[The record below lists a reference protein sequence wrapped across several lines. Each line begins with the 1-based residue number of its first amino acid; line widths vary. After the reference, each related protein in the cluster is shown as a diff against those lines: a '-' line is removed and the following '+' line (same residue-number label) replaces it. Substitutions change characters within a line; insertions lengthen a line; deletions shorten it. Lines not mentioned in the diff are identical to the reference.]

1 MTREGEPEDE
11 LPTNVIAFPKAKVDK
26 VDPTA
31 QAAGAEASNT
41 APGSDTAHE
50 ADAPHAPG
58 EPQAPGETQEPQEP
72 QEPTMT
78 LDAFER
84 AVRAA
89 VRDKLGDEPS
99 SPPRGAD
106 ELVAQVFSALTGKDA
121 KSALAEV
128 RSRLAEPLGGTDSPD
143 DGEGPEGMNA
153 DVIDLATIREARQKQ
168 SIEAASKVGHAIK
181 DTLSGFISTLA
192 QRQGHTGE
200 ITLDTNFF
208 KQHGPTLLGNLFQSL
223 AASFMQQARS
233 NLSPNSPPPE
243 AAPTGASSQDAPAA
257 PAAPEAEPGSTETPA
272 SPPETT
278 EAQAR
283 PAQPVQVRLD
293 VGSLLSGLFKRL
305 GRPAQ
310 PPDEPQG

>member
-11 LPTNVIAFPKAKVDK
+11 MPDNVIAFPKPKPAASDK
-26 VDPTA
+26 T
-31 QAAGAEASNT
+31 GTAEAT
-41 APGSDTAHE
+41 EEP
-50 ADAPHAPG
+50 PG
-58 EPQAPGETQEPQEP
+58 EPNTGEVGESAETPVATEPTDDAEA
-72 QEPTMT
+72 PTMT

-121 KSALAEV
+121 RSALAEV
-128 RSRLAEPLGGTDSPD
+128 RSRLSEPPGAEEATGDENTGV
-143 DGEGPEGMNA
+143 NA
-153 DVIDLATIREARQKQ
+153 DVIDLAAIREARQKQ
-168 SIEAASKVGHAIK
+168 SVEASTLVGHAIK
-181 DTLSGFISTLA
+181 DTLSGFISTIA

-200 ITLDTNFF
+200 VTLDANFF

-223 AASFMQQARS
+223 AASFMQQARG
-233 NLSPNSPPPE
+233 NL
-243 AAPTGASSQDAPAA
+243 APTGPTTT
-257 PAAPEAEPGSTETPA
+257 PPEAEPAPPAPQESSSTETQAAPPQATEVPA
-272 SPPETT
+272 K
-278 EAQAR
+278 

-310 PPDEPQG
+310 PNPDDPQT

>member
-11 LPTNVIAFPKAKVDK
+11 MPNNVIAFPKPRGGAAEKSESAAHGELAEPTGTSHDAANSNEAGEVAATAETP
-26 VDPTA
+26 DPDSPSDE
-31 QAAGAEASNT
+31 AE
-41 APGSDTAHE
+41 G
-50 ADAPHAPG
+50 
-58 EPQAPGETQEPQEP
+58 
-72 QEPTMT
+72 PTMT

-121 KSALAEV
+121 RSALAEV
-128 RSRLAEPLGGTDSPD
+128 RSRLSEPLGGADATEDPAG
-143 DGEGPEGMNA
+143 GEDA
-153 DVIDLATIREARQKQ
+153 DVIDLASIREARQKQ
-168 SIEAASKVGHAIK
+168 SMEAASKVGNAIK
-181 DTLSGFISTLA
+181 DTLSGFISTIA

-200 ITLDTNFF
+200 ITLDANFF

-223 AASFMQQARS
+223 ASSFMQQARS
-233 NLSPNSPPPE
+233 NLGTTGPANPTATPPE
-243 AAPTGASSQDAPAA
+243 AEPAPPAPPESGSTEAPAA
-257 PAAPEAEPGSTETPA
+257 PPGA
-272 SPPETT
+272 T
-278 EAQAR
+278 EAQAK

>member
-11 LPTNVIAFPKAKVDK
+11 MPDNVIAFPKAK
-26 VDPTA
+26 
-31 QAAGAEASNT
+31 AGASDKTGTADVDAAPESAETPVAAEPADDAEA
-41 APGSDTAHE
+41 
-50 ADAPHAPG
+50 
-58 EPQAPGETQEPQEP
+58 
-72 QEPTMT
+72 PTMT

-121 KSALAEV
+121 RSALAEV
-128 RSRLAEPLGGTDSPD
+128 RSRLSEPLDEQDETGSQAP
-143 DGEGPEGMNA
+143 GEAG
-153 DVIDLATIREARQKQ
+153 DVIDLAAIREARQKQ
-168 SIEAASKVGHAIK
+168 SLEAGNLVGHAIK
-181 DTLSGFISTLA
+181 DTLSGFISTIV

-200 ITLDTNFF
+200 VTLDANFF

-233 NLSPNSPPPE
+233 NLSPGSPPPK
-243 AAPTGASSQDAPAA
+243 
-257 PAAPEAEPGSTETPA
+257 AEPAPPA
-272 SPPETT
+272 PPEEGST
-278 EAQAR
+278 EAQAPPTER
-283 PAQPVQVRLD
+283 TEDPAKPAQPVQVRLD

-305 GRPAQ
+305 GRPPQ
-310 PPDEPQG
+310 PNPDDPKT

>member
-11 LPTNVIAFPKAKVDK
+11 MPSNVIAFPKARPGPNERGV
-26 VDPTA
+26 
-31 QAAGAEASNT
+31 QAEA
-41 APGSDTAHE
+41 
-50 ADAPHAPG
+50 ADAAPDAAITNEAG
-58 EPQAPGETQEPQEP
+58 EAAATVDAPDPGGPPDDVEG
-72 QEPTMT
+72 PTMT

-121 KSALAEV
+121 RSALAEV
-128 RSRLAEPLGGTDSPD
+128 RSRLSEPLGGAETTEDQTG
-143 DGEGPEGMNA
+143 GEDA
-153 DVIDLATIREARQKQ
+153 DVIDLASIREARQKQ
-168 SIEAASKVGHAIK
+168 SMEAASKVGHAIK
-181 DTLSGFISTLA
+181 DTLSGFISTIA

-200 ITLDTNFF
+200 ITLDANFF

-233 NLSPNSPPPE
+233 NLGPTGPAAAPPE
-243 AAPTGASSQDAPAA
+243 AEPAPPAP
-257 PAAPEAEPGSTETPA
+257 PEPGSTEAQAAT
-272 SPPETT
+272 PETT
-278 EAQAR
+278 ELPAK